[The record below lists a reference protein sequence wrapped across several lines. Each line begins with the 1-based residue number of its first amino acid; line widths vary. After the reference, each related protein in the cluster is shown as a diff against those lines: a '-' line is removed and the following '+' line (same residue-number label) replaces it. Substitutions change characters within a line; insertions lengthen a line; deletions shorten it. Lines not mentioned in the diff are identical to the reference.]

1 MLLYYF
7 SEIKNRIILLILSWI
22 STFYI
27 CYNYKEIL
35 LFLFIKPSL
44 NLTYK
49 FNKIYFITTNI
60 TEIFNTY
67 INLASFIS
75 NQVVFFYFLNHFI
88 LFIIPGLY
96 KYEINSVK
104 KVIFIYLIFLITST
118 LTFYFI
124 LLPVSW
130 NFFFHFQK
138 ILSNNQLNLYFEAKL
153 SEYLDFF
160 MNLNQISTF
169 ICQFFTLI
177 FIYITSIKNYL
188 TFIKKYKKIIF
199 FVLLILAT
207 IITPPDIL
215 SQIILGSFIIIFYEI
230 IIISILIININKVT
244 H

>member
-44 NLTYK
+44 NLSSE

-75 NQVVFFYFLNHFI
+75 NQIAFFFLLKHFI
-88 LFIIPGLY
+88 FFIIPGLY
-96 KYEINSVK
+96 KYEINTLK
-104 KVIFIYLIFLITST
+104 KIIFIYLIFLISS
-118 LTFYFI
+118 I
-124 LLPVSW
+124 LSLYYIILPISW
-130 NFFFHFQK
+130 NFFFHFQQ

-153 SEYLDFF
+153 SEYLDYF
-160 MNLNQISTF
+160 MTLSKISTL
-169 ICQFFTLI
+169 ICQIFTLI
-177 FIYITSIKNYL
+177 FIYITNNKNYL

-199 FVLLILAT
+199 FFLFILAT

-215 SQIILGSFIIIFYEI
+215 SQVILGSFIIIFYEI
-230 IIISILIININKVT
+230 LILFILCININKVNR
-244 H
+244 